1 MLFRSHIP
9 SPPLS
14 EFVDRFWFCSDNPP
28 HARERILPSGT
39 VELVINLVDDEIRI
53 DATSSTDRCRR
64 FSGAVVSGPYSQFFS
79 IDPRQHAA
87 IIGVHFKPG
96 GAFPILG
103 LPIDDLTDTHV
114 DLESLWGRFA
124 FELRERLCEA
134 TTPLQRFALLEAAL
148 LSRLWN
154 SSRHHHHPAVAIAL
168 DAFEREWTDVSIRDV
183 ARRVDLSQRRFI
195 QLFADEVGLTPK
207 LYSRIQRFQRTRD
220 IVQKLAAPRWA
231 ELAAGCGYAD
241 QSHLIRDFQEFSGLS
256 PSTYLRQRSESVLLN
271 HVPG

>member
-9 SPPLS
+9 APPLS
-14 EFVDRFWFCSDNPP
+14 EFVDCFWFCSDNPP

-53 DATSSTDRCRR
+53 DGLSSTGHDRQ
-64 FSGAVVSGPYSQFFS
+64 FSGAVVSGPYSRFFG
-79 IDPRQHAA
+79 IDSRQHAA

-96 GAFPILG
+96 GAFPVLG
-103 LPIDDLTDTHV
+103 FPIDKLTDSHI
-114 DLESLWGRFA
+114 DLESIWGRFA

-134 TTPLQRFALLEAAL
+134 TTPPQRFALLEAAL
-148 LSRLWN
+148 LSRL
-154 SSRHHHHPAVAIAL
+154 SRPSRHHPAVAVAL
-168 DAFEREWTDVSIRDV
+168 NCFENNWAEVSVRDL

-195 QLFADEVGLTPK
+195 RLFSDEVGLTPK

-220 IVQKLAAPRWA
+220 IVRKLSTPRWA
-231 ELAAGCGYAD
+231 ELAASCGYAD

-256 PSTYLRQRSESVLLN
+256 PSKYLRQRSESVLRN